1 MPDFTAGIF
10 IVNHKK
16 EILLTHA
23 THSPMKYWGIPK
35 GLVDEDTHETHLEA
49 AIREVEEET
58 GIKILRKSAV
68 HHLGNMKYKTG
79 NKVLVAYYLFLE
91 DLGPDDMIIVGKDDL
106 YVMTCPDEKPDTS
119 SQGVIQTI
127 DTSLLWCQSMVEP
140 KKEEDK
146 PFPEVDA
153 YRWFPLDVAEQL
165 LYQPQK
171 ALLPDLY
178 KVIYTS

>member
-10 IVNHKK
+10 IINHKK

-35 GLVDEDTHETHLEA
+35 GLVDEAVHETHLDA

-58 GIKILRKSAV
+58 GIKILRKGAV

-79 NKVLVAYYLFLE
+79 NKVLVAYYVFLE
-91 DLGPDDMIIVGKDDL
+91 DLLADDLIIVGKDDL
-106 YVMTCPDEKPDTS
+106 YVMNCDRNPDNVP
-119 SQGVIQTI
+119 GVIETI
-127 DTSLLWCQSMVEP
+127 DTSLLWCRSMVTPRKDGET
-140 KKEEDK
+140 
-146 PFPEVDA
+146 PFPEVDG
-153 YRWFPLDVAEQL
+153 YRWFPLDAAEKI

-178 KVIYTS
+178 NKMI